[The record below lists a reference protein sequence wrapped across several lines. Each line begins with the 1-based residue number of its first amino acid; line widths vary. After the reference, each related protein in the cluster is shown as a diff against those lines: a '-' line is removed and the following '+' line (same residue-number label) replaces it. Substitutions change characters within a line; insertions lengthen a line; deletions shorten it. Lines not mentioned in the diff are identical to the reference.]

1 MHYETSFHARHNNSS
16 EPEHHLFLHKPF
28 VFRYSIDVDHQAV
41 DNVAGIFIAVSSVWM
56 LLNVCRAL
64 NSGWPLQIQAD
75 ATYGIC
81 AEAVGLLGF
90 GVNSLGAHIHLV
102 GMAIIPE
109 SESTKL
115 YTETWTAIREALHSL
130 LTNFVFC
137 PIHGCQCCEAVRA
150 AKEHD
155 YTREMLDSEEFSRD
169 KFIPVAHA
177 GSDNSSAFRLFSR
190 NELNLKADQCF
201 SHLTGK

>member
-1 MHYETSFHARHNNSS
+1 
-16 EPEHHLFLHKPF
+16 
-28 VFRYSIDVDHQAV
+28 
-41 DNVAGIFIAVSSVWM
+41 M

-75 ATYGIC
+75 ATYAIC

-150 AKEHD
+150 VKED
-155 YTREMLDSEEFSRD
+155 PYTQEMLDSTDFSRD
-169 KFIPVAHA
+169 KHIPVAFA
-177 GSDNSSAFRLFSR
+177 GSDNSSAFRLFCK
-190 NELNLKADQCF
+190 NELHLKADQCF
-201 SHLTGK
+201 AHLTGIYFCCVGSDRTDLPFITCSNPIAIGKTYEIFQSQGLLSSIQGSITALQRFCIQ

>member
-1 MHYETSFHARHNNSS
+1 MHYETFFHARHNNAS

-28 VFRYSIDVDHQAV
+28 VIRYSIDADHQAV
-41 DNVAGIFIAVSSVWM
+41 DNVAGIYIAVSSVWM

-137 PIHGCQCCEAVRA
+137 PIHGCQCCEG
-150 AKEHD
+150 
-155 YTREMLDSEEFSRD
+155 T
-169 KFIPVAHA
+169 
-177 GSDNSSAFRLFSR
+177 
-190 NELNLKADQCF
+190 
-201 SHLTGK
+201 

>member
-1 MHYETSFHARHNNSS
+1 M
-16 EPEHHLFLHKPF
+16 
-28 VFRYSIDVDHQAV
+28 
-41 DNVAGIFIAVSSVWM
+41 
-56 LLNVCRAL
+56 NVCRAL

-109 SESTKL
+109 SESKHM
-115 YTETWTAIREALHSL
+115 YRRTWTAIREALHSL

-150 AKEHD
+150 VKED
-155 YTREMLDSEEFSRD
+155 LYTREMLESSRLSSCSRTIALLHLWT
-169 KFIPVAHA
+169 FWNCWIVWSVIITSSVWVPLGRRSSCTNAPVLRTTST
-177 GSDNSSAFRLFSR
+177 GYVNMDCLF
-190 NELNLKADQCF
+190 Q
-201 SHLTGK
+201 

>member
-1 MHYETSFHARHNNSS
+1 MAIFFYFINFETSFPRRHNNAT
-16 EPEHHLFLHKPF
+16 EAEHHLFLHKPF
-28 VFRYSIDVDHQAV
+28 VIRYSIDVEHQAV
-41 DNVAGIFIAVSSVWM
+41 DNVAGIYIAVSSVWM

-90 GVNSLGAHIHLV
+90 GVISLDVYNHLV

-115 YTETWTAIREALHSL
+115 YAETWTAI
-130 LTNFVFC
+130 
-137 PIHGCQCCEAVRA
+137 CEA
-150 AKEHD
+150 
-155 YTREMLDSEEFSRD
+155 
-169 KFIPVAHA
+169 
-177 GSDNSSAFRLFSR
+177 
-190 NELNLKADQCF
+190 
-201 SHLTGK
+201 